1 MALQSLMRFKASL
14 LSLQITSESEGESGS
29 NSGHSFLRFTPEAA
43 RAKIREISRDME
55 QKKRVAGG
63 RDGVE
68 TDESRSKVGDV
79 QDFANGDTD
88 IPPSDNT
95 ENVNNEMEISSEFSF
110 TSGYRSSELLS
121 DQSSEELEEELEEE
135 QGEIV
140 SYVCWGGDNGGCFR

>member
-1 MALQSLMRFKASL
+1 MHSLIRFKASL
-14 LSLQITSESEGESGS
+14 LSLQITSETEADSGS
-29 NSGHSFLRFTPEAA
+29 NSAHSFARFSPEAA
-43 RAKIREISRDME
+43 RAKIREISRNME
-55 QKKRVAGG
+55 QEKRRAEG
-63 RDGVE
+63 RDGGE
-68 TDESRSKVGDV
+68 IDGSMSKGDV

-88 IPPSDNT
+88 IPPPDNT

-140 SYVCWGGDNGGCFR
+140 LYVWRLGRR

>member
-55 QKKRVAGG
+55 QKKRG

-68 TDESRSKVGDV
+68 TDESLSKVGDV

-88 IPPSDNT
+88 IPPPDNT

-140 SYVCWGGDNGGCFR
+140 LYGGWGGDNGGCFR